1 VEKGGWGYSTGL
13 MTETHPHPSPL
24 LVLATLSVLPFLW
37 SCTAE
42 PPATPAGSQAT
53 ATPAAPTAGPS
64 GNHPPSVLSARINP
78 ADVTLDTELRVD
90 IQGEDADG
98 DGVTYRY
105 QWVVNGVPAPGATAP
120 VFKPERLKKGD
131 RVTTEIVPT
140 DGKADGAVFTTGPVT
155 IGNTAPSIVEIHLE
169 PVPLHRGETLKVKVV
184 VADPDGD
191 PVTLTYKWF
200 RNNKE
205 IAGAKTDTLD
215 TKEFQKKDVLE
226 VLVTPSDGKSTREGQ
241 GLPVTIANSPP
252 RFTSTPPTEIKD
264 GQYLYQV
271 VVTDPDEDPVTLEL
285 KQGPPGMTLD
295 PATKQLSW
303 KLTPENLGKH
313 HVVLVAKDN
322 DNGATQVEFDLDA
335 LPPKP

>member
-1 VEKGGWGYSTGL
+1 
-13 MTETHPHPSPL
+13 MTETHPHPSLL
-24 LVLATLSVLPFLW
+24 LVLAALSVLPLLW

-42 PPATPAGSQAT
+42 PPATPPGSTGA
-53 ATPAAPTAGPS
+53 PAPVASGGGPS
-64 GNHPPSVLSARINP
+64 GNHPPSVLSAKIYP

-90 IQGEDADG
+90 IQSEDADG

-105 QWVVNGVPAPGATAP
+105 QWVVNEVPAAGATAL
-120 VFKPERLKKGD
+120 VFRPERLKKGD
-131 RVTTEIVPT
+131 RVTAEIVPT

-155 IGNTAPSIVEIHLE
+155 IGNTAPSIREIYVE
-169 PVPLHRGETLKVKVV
+169 PLPLQRGKLIKVRV
-184 VADPDGD
+184 VASDPDGD
-191 PVTLTYKWF
+191 PVSLTYKWF
-200 RNNKE
+200 RNNKA
-205 IAGAKTDTLD
+205 IPGAKSDTLD
-215 TKEFQKKDVLE
+215 TKEFQKKDILE

-241 GLPVTIANSPP
+241 GVQMLIENSPP
-252 RFTSTPPTEIKD
+252 RITSTPPTEIKD

-271 VVTDPDEDPVTLEL
+271 AVTDPDEDPVTLEL

-303 KLTPENLGKH
+303 KLIPENLGKH

-335 LPPKP
+335 LPPAKAGQGQ

>member
-1 VEKGGWGYSTGL
+1 
-13 MTETHPHPSPL
+13 MTESHPHPSL
-24 LVLATLSVLPFLW
+24 RVLAALFVLPFLG

-42 PPATPAGSQAT
+42 PPATPAGSQAAVT
-53 ATPAAPTAGPS
+53 PGAPAAGPA
-64 GNHPPSVLSARINP
+64 GNHPPSVLSARIYP
-78 ADVTLDTELRVD
+78 TDVTLDTELRVD

-98 DGVTYRY
+98 DRVTFQYK
-105 QWVVNGVPAPGATAP
+105 WVVNGVPVPGATAP
-120 VFKPERLKKGD
+120 AFKPERLKKGD
-131 RVTTEIVPT
+131 RVTAEIVPT

-155 IGNTAPSIVEIHLE
+155 IGNTAPRILEIYAE
-169 PVPLHRGETLKVKVV
+169 PLPLQRGKPIKVRVV

-191 PVTLTYKWF
+191 PVILTYKWF
-200 RNNKE
+200 RSNKE
-205 IAGAKTDTLD
+205 IPGASSDTLD
-215 TKEFQKKDVLE
+215 TKEFQKKDILE
-226 VLVTPSDGKSTREGQ
+226 VLVTPSDGKSKGEGQ
-241 GLPVTIANSPP
+241 GLQMLIENSPP

-271 VVTDPDEDPVTLEL
+271 AVTDPDEDPVTLEL

-322 DNGATQVEFDLDA
+322 DNGANQQEFELDA
-335 LPPKP
+335 QPPAQAAQQ

>member
-1 VEKGGWGYSTGL
+1 MTGS
-13 MTETHPHPSPL
+13 HPYPS
-24 LVLATLSVLPFLW
+24 VVVVRAALSGLPFLG

-42 PPATPAGSQAT
+42 PPATPPGSAGA
-53 ATPAAPTAGPS
+53 PAPGVPGGGPA
-64 GNHPPSVLSARINP
+64 GNHPPSVLSAGIYP
-78 ADVTLDTELRVD
+78 GDVTLDTELRVD
-90 IQGEDADG
+90 IHGEDLDG
-98 DGVTYRY
+98 DRVTYQY

-131 RVTTEIVPT
+131 RVTAEIVPT
-140 DGKADGAVFTTGPVT
+140 DGKAEGAIFTTGPVT
-155 IGNTAPSIVEIHLE
+155 IGNTAPSIVEMHLE

-191 PVTLTYKWF
+191 PVTLTYNWF

-271 VVTDPDEDPVTLEL
+271 T
-285 KQGPPGMTLD
+285 
-295 PATKQLSW
+295 
-303 KLTPENLGKH
+303 
-313 HVVLVAKDN
+313 
-322 DNGATQVEFDLDA
+322 
-335 LPPKP
+335 

>member
-1 VEKGGWGYSTGL
+1 
-13 MTETHPHPSPL
+13 M
-24 LVLATLSVLPFLW
+24 
-37 SCTAE
+37 
-42 PPATPAGSQAT
+42 
-53 ATPAAPTAGPS
+53 
-64 GNHPPSVLSARINP
+64 
-78 ADVTLDTELRVD
+78 TLDTELRVD
-90 IQGEDADG
+90 IQSEDADG
-98 DGVTYRY
+98 DRVTYQY
-105 QWVVNGVPAPGATAP
+105 QWVVNGIPALGATAP

-140 DGKADGAVFTTGPVT
+140 DGKADGAIFTTGPVT
-155 IGNTAPSIVEIHLE
+155 IGNTAPSIVEIYVE
-169 PVPLHRGETLKVKVV
+169 PLPLQRGKLIKVRVV

-205 IAGAKTDTLD
+205 IPGTPSDTLA

-241 GLPVTIANSPP
+241 GVQMLIENSPP

-271 VVTDPDEDPVTLEL
+271 AVTDPDEDPVTLEL

-322 DNGATQVEFDLDA
+322 DNGATQQEFELDA
-335 LPPKP
+335 QPPAQATQQ

>member
-1 VEKGGWGYSTGL
+1 MTGS
-13 MTETHPHPSPL
+13 HPYPSLL
-24 LVLATLSVLPFLW
+24 LVLAALSVLPFLG

-42 PPATPAGSQAT
+42 PPATPPGSTGA
-53 ATPAAPTAGPS
+53 PAPVVPGGGPA
-64 GNHPPSVLSARINP
+64 GNHPPSVLSAGIYP
-78 ADVTLDTELRVD
+78 GDVTLDTELRVD
-90 IQGEDADG
+90 IHGEDLDG
-98 DGVTYRY
+98 DRVTYQY

-120 VFKPERLKKGD
+120 AFKPERLKKGD
-131 RVTTEIVPT
+131 RVTAEIVPT
-140 DGKADGAVFTTGPVT
+140 DGKAEGPAFTTGPVT
-155 IGNTAPSIVEIHLE
+155 IGNTAPRILEIYVE
-169 PVPLHRGETLKVKVV
+169 PLPLQRGMPIKVRVV

-205 IAGAKTDTLD
+205 IPGAKSDTLE

-226 VLVTPSDGKSTREGQ
+226 VLVTPSDGKSTGEGQ
-241 GLPVTIANSPP
+241 GVQMLIENSHP

-264 GQYLYQV
+264 GQYSYQV
-271 VVTDPDEDPVTLEL
+271 VVTDPDEDPITLEL

-313 HVVLVAKDN
+313 QVVLVAKDN
-322 DNGATQVEFDLDA
+322 DNGATQQEFELNA
-335 LPPKP
+335 QPPAQATQP

>member
-1 VEKGGWGYSTGL
+1 
-13 MTETHPHPSPL
+13 MHPHPSPL
-24 LVLATLSVLPFLW
+24 LVLAALSVLPFLW

-42 PPATPAGSQAT
+42 PPATPPGSTGA
-53 ATPAAPTAGPS
+53 PAPVTSGGGPS
-64 GNHPPSVLSARINP
+64 GNHPPSVLSARIYP

-90 IQGEDADG
+90 IQGEDLDG
-98 DGVTYRY
+98 DRITYRY
-105 QWVVNGVPAPGATAP
+105 QWLVNEIPAPDATAP

-131 RVTTEIVPT
+131 RVTAGIVPT
-140 DGKADGAVFTTGPVT
+140 DGKAEGAVFTTGPVT
-155 IGNTAPSIVEIHLE
+155 VGNTAPSIVEIHLE
-169 PVPLHRGETLKVKVV
+169 PVPLYRGAQLKVKVV
-184 VADPDGD
+184 ASDPDGD

-205 IAGAKTDTLD
+205 IPGAKSDTLD

-226 VLVTPSDGKSTREGQ
+226 VLVTPSDGISTREGQ
-241 GLPVTIANSPP
+241 GLPVTIENSPP
-252 RFTSTPPTEIKD
+252 RFASTPPTEIKD

-271 VVTDPDEDPVTLEL
+271 AVTDPDEDPVTLEL

-335 LPPKP
+335 QPPAQAAQGQ